1 MAFLADA
8 LSRIKPSATIAVTQ
22 MARELKAQ
30 GKDVISLSVGE
41 PDFDTPQN
49 IKDAAKRAIDAG
61 RTKYTAVDGIPE
73 LKAAI
78 QGKLVSFYEKR
89 NYGPEHVAEA
99 IADAVRHNRGV
110 VPVSPE
116 AWAMYAG
123 KRLVPGLLDSV
134 QRSRLFRKLAP

>member
-1 MAFLADA
+1 MGLTESLRLEMAAHGVGV
-8 LSRIKPSATIAVTQ
+8 SAICP
-22 MARELKAQ
+22 
-30 GKDVISLSVGE
+30 GVIN
-41 PDFDTPQN
+41 TN
-49 IKDAAKRAIDAG
+49 IVAATRMHG
-61 RTKYTAVDGIPE
+61 S
-73 LKAAI
+73 KAAI

>member
-49 IKDAAKRAIDAG
+49 IKDAAVAAIARG
-61 RTKYTAVDGIPE
+61 ETKYTPVAGIPE
-73 LKAAI
+73 LRK
-78 QGKLVSFYEKR
+78 
-89 NYGPEHVAEA
+89 A
-99 IADAVRHNRGV
+99 IADKSLTLVGQKALINDVNAWMSDSIFAGIE
-110 VPVSPE
+110 PVMT
-116 AWAMYAG
+116 A
-123 KRLVPGLLDSV
+123 
-134 QRSRLFRKLAP
+134 